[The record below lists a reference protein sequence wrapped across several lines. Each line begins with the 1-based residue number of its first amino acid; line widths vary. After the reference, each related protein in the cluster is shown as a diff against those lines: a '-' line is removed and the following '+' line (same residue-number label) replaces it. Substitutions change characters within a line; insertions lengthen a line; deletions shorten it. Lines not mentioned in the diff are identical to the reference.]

1 MSLGREVK
9 DDSGVSPV
17 IGMILVL
24 AISVV
29 GIAAILYWGLPA
41 IDEMKANVE
50 YRSIQ
55 TQFGELDSTIKEL
68 VAGTTEK
75 TAKRWQPVQNRGS
88 IAVISDSEP
97 WLYAIETYNASYNS
111 LAWTGFVDGDHEFT
125 IWNRGSNLQHL
136 TVSAYI
142 IAGSAS
148 PTKLN
153 VSVPGMGTAGAQM
166 TEKSLAN
173 GSSMSFRLFANGTT
187 PADAS
192 PINLDSALYK
202 FQVYNGKTLIAEA
215 WFAKTGRIDYRLS
228 AVTDRGVAYNNG
240 AIISTASGSAI
251 MSNSPPIPP
260 SLNTTGVPRFF
271 GRLVALNGTAGFAGQ
286 DRFDLL
292 ISLYSTATLASY
304 DCSKADGSD
313 CIYAVK
319 LFVWGSQKPVWD
331 SYLVRPGLGYQMKLI
346 ADPDAGNYLEERQW
360 LMGYTLLSSNVKLV
374 G

>member
-1 MSLGREVK
+1 MSLGREE

-50 YRSIQ
+50 YRSVQ

-97 WLYAIETYNASYNS
+97 WLYELELYNASYNS
-111 LAWTGFVDGDHEFT
+111 LAWSGFTDGDNMFT
-125 IWNRGSNLQHL
+125 IWNRGTDLNYL
-136 TVSAYI
+136 TVTAAIVTGNGLPTRLNLSI
-142 IAGSAS
+142 DGVGPAG
-148 PTKLN
+148 
-153 VSVPGMGTAGAQM
+153 VQM
-166 TEKSLAN
+166 DETTLAN
-173 GSSMSFRLFANGTT
+173 ASSMSFRLFVNGTT

-192 PINLDSALYK
+192 PVNLGSALYK
-202 FQVYNGKTLIAEA
+202 IQVYNGKSLIAEA
-215 WFAKTGRIDYRLS
+215 WYAKTGRIDYQLS
-228 AVTDRGVAYNNG
+228 AVTDRAIIYNNG
-240 AIISTASGSAI
+240 AIISSAAGSAT
-251 MSNSPPIPP
+251 MANSPPIPP
-260 SLNTTGVPRFF
+260 SLNTAGVPRFF
-271 GRLVALNGTAGFAGQ
+271 GRLVVLNGSAGFAGQ

-304 DCSKADGSD
+304 DCAAPDGTD
-313 CIYAVK
+313 CVNAVK
-319 LFVWGSQKPVWD
+319 LFVWGTQKPVWD
-331 SYLVRPGLGYQMKLI
+331 GYLVRPGFGYQMKI
-346 ADPDAGNYLEERQW
+346 VADPDAGNYLEERQ
-360 LMGYTLLSSNVKLV
+360 LRMGYTLLSSNVKLV